1 MMEKVDQ
8 DQVHRAEVQVENQE
22 IMLGRSL
29 KITKVESQKS
39 SGENLK
45 NAREECQNY
54 LGGVSKMLGSNS
66 QKCR

>member
-1 MMEKVDQ
+1 MFLNPPSESAARADEENLMMEKVDQ

-39 SGENLK
+39 SGENPK
-45 NAREECQNY
+45 
-54 LGGVSKMLGSNS
+54 K
-66 QKCR
+66 